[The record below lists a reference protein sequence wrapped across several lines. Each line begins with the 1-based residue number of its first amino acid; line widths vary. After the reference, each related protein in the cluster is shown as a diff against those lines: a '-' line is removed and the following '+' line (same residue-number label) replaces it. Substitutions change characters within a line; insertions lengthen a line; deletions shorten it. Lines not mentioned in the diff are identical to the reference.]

1 MNGYLCSKTRELQNT
16 HAYNYEGVP
25 AYILQ
30 QLI

>member
-16 HAYNYEGVP
+16 HAYNYEGV
-25 AYILQ
+25 YILQ

>member
-1 MNGYLCSKTRELQNT
+1 MDIYVAKREIQNT

-25 AYILQ
+25 VYILQ